1 MSQDLVRA
9 RRGVSNGP
17 DSRLQQA
24 ETALAAAVHEN
35 NELRAENARMGEW
48 HERVAI
54 ALGMAEEVPGIGVHM
69 ASLEDI
75 VARAESLSSVD
86 LEQIECPQWC
96 DECGRFEARQS
107 CTHCNGTGC
116 DAEACAESGAYAECE
131 WCTGDGRE
139 HDPDR
144 DRRVSLVLPEVTR
157 PEYYAAAVPIEG
169 PGLNGAQVVRDL
181 DSDRISFLGVPC
193 PVQAE
198 VVPMFAAALLA
209 VHQDA
214 VDAGC
219 DR

>member
-17 DSRLQQA
+17 DSHLQQA

-35 NELRAENARMGEW
+35 NELRAEIARLGKW

-86 LEQIECPQWC
+86 LEHMECAQWC
-96 DECGRFEARQS
+96 DECERFEAWQS
-107 CTHCNGTGC
+107 CTHCNGSGC
-116 DAEACAESGAYAECE
+116 GPGTALGAHEECE
-131 WCTGDGRE
+131 WCAGDGRE
-139 HDPDR
+139 HDLDR
-144 DRRVSLVLPEVTR
+144 DRRVSVVLPEVQR

-214 VDAGC
+214 VATGG